1 MAPKIITKTDRAMED
16 KMLAF
21 AGDAERVDVLSKAR
35 AFKRTW
41 IELAE
46 ALTTVYDRNSFE
58 RWGYEDFNTY
68 CRKELHLKTG
78 TVQKLL
84 GSFRFL
90 QTKAPRVIE
99 RARAEPQRPVPS
111 LKAVEFVSKAAER
124 GAADGNAMREI
135 QRAAFDEG
143 LEAPM
148 LSRRF
153 KEIAFPIDESERRN
167 KLKSQLTS
175 TARRLANLI
184 AEPELP
190 VPSDVAVAV
199 EEALGQLMNA
209 LDPPN

>member
-16 KMLAF
+16 TMLSF
-21 AGDAERVDVLSKAR
+21 AGDPERVDVLTKAR

-46 ALTTVYDRNSFE
+46 ALTTVYDRAAFD
-58 RWGYEDFNTY
+58 RWGYESFDVY
-68 CRKELHLKTG
+68 CRKELHLKAG

-99 RARAEPQRPVPS
+99 RVRNEPQMPVPS
-111 LKAVEFVSKAAER
+111 LKAVEFVSRAAER
-124 GAADGNAMREI
+124 GAVDRNTMREI
-135 QRAAFDEG
+135 QRAAFDDG
-143 LEAPM
+143 VEAPM
-148 LSRRF
+148 LSRRY
-153 KEIAFPIDESERRN
+153 KEIAFPVDQAERRD

-184 AEPELP
+184 AEPEVP
-190 VPSDVAVAV
+190 VPHEVAVAV